1 MRRNHEVKVR
11 LNDDEFNELNH
22 KVEQSKMSREKFI
35 RHCIYKK
42 KVKTPPDINY
52 YHFINECNAI
62 GNNLNQIAR
71 KLNQTNTYSE
81 EILNSS
87 INELRSFIQ
96 KLDEKVRGD

>member
-22 KVEQSKMSREKFI
+22 KVAQSKMSREKFI
-35 RHCIYKK
+35 RHCIHKK

-52 YHFINECNAI
+52 YQFITECNMI

-71 KLNQTNTYSE
+71 KLNGTNTYSDE
-81 EILNSS
+81 MLNTT
-87 INELRSFIQ
+87 IYELRSFIK